1 MANMSW
7 SKVTGAKRNAAT
19 KKAGHTPRFKLQT
32 NPIVYGGVRIFLSD
46 FHRMMPE
53 DTPRFT

>member
-19 KKAGHTPRFKLQT
+19 RKAGHTPRF
-32 NPIVYGGVRIFLSD
+32 FLRD
-46 FHRMMPE
+46 FHGAAPE
-53 DTPRFT
+53 YTFKREANRHDKAQTIH